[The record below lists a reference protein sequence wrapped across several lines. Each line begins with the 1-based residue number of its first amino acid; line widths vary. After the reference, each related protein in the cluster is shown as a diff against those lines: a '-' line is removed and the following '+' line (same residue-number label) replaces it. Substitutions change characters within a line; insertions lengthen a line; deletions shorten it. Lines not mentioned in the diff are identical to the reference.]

1 MKSAISTTVVGVDGH
16 TYRELSIEDINTLA
30 CDVQF
35 YLRTEIARGEWH
47 FRKSIFTPETN
58 RNVGTS
64 YIPKFALTYY
74 MRVDNDK
81 PEYEC
86 E

>member
-1 MKSAISTTVVGVDGH
+1 VNDPEIVKGVDGH
-16 TYRELSIEDINTLA
+16 TYRELSIEDMNTLA

-35 YLRTEIARGEWH
+35 YLGTEIAEEWH
-47 FRKSIFTPETN
+47 FSESIFTPETN
-58 RNVGTS
+58 RNVGTA
-64 YIPKFALTYY
+64 YIPKCTLTYY